1 MKFKKYIL
9 YILYVILICILVLFI
24 NWCTYLSKDYFKT
37 TFEINILYSIIL
49 GFAAIL
55 LGVLLSIEYLIKQF
69 KMDGTWK
76 VNVVKLIFVVLP
88 LLFLSFSLNIY
99 YLNIFPGL
107 CNTLL
112 KLNLSIPSYLIFG
125 IFCGYNFA
133 TSFYK
138 VKSVNNKSI
147 QL

>member
-9 YILYVILICILVLFI
+9 YILYVILTCILVLFI
-24 NWCTYLSKDYFKT
+24 NWCTALSRDYFKK
-37 TFEINILYSIIL
+37 TFEFNILYSIVPI
-49 GFAAIL
+49 FIAIL

-76 VNVVKLIFVVLP
+76 VNVVKLIFIVIP

-99 YLNIFPGL
+99 YLNIFPRL
-107 CNTLL
+107 CNILL
-112 KLNLSIPSYLIFG
+112 KLNLSVPSYLIFG

-138 VKSVNNKSI
+138 VKNVNYKSI